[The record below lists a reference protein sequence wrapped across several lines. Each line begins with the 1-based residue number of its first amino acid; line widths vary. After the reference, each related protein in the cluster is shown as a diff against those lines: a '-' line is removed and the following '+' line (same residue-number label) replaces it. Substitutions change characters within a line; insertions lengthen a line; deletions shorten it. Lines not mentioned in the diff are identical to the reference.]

1 MSDGEDRTVQHGYGD
16 MAARAQHNRLVF
28 EEFKDGRGEG
38 RWRELWGA
46 YLEKVLSEEG
56 LLDEASQLL
65 NGWRIHTAG
74 LGAKTFDPL
83 RIPGGGNTDGGVLLL
98 AYSLWEKACKAVH
111 KSPKMCLEI
120 VAEGL
125 PFGTV
130 DGKYKFMRGT
140 ARENMISCLLIYRG
154 VSREARREHD

>member
-1 MSDGEDRTVQHGYGD
+1 MKDGEDRSVQHGYGE
-16 MAARAQHNRLVF
+16 MAYRAKHDKLVY
-28 EEFKDGRGEG
+28 ETFKDGRGEG
-38 RWRELWGA
+38 RWREFWGA
-46 YLEKVLSEEG
+46 YLDKVLTDEG
-56 LLDEASQLL
+56 LLDEATSLL

-83 RIPGGGNTDGGVLLL
+83 RIAGGGNSDGGIPLL

-111 KSPKMCLEI
+111 KSPLMCLE
-120 VAEGL
+120 VLAEGL
-125 PFGTV
+125 TFGYV

-154 VSREARREHD
+154 VSREARREYE